1 MEEKELDCLAVY
13 GHRSSHDEIQYLAN
27 NPIAYEGLLLFPL
40 QADPVLLV
48 HYRNHVPTAQRV
60 SRIADVRWGGDDI
73 GAGAAATLRQMG
85 LERGR
90 IGVAGPIPH
99 RRWGALEAGLPEA
112 SLWDCQPAFSGLRL
126 VKSEEEI
133 GWIQRGAHF
142 SDLAMEVLESQAR
155 PGLDE
160 QQLAAL
166 VEGAYYP
173 LGGRTHIHY
182 IGTTSMRR
190 PDLCVP
196 AQVQS
201 RRRLEPGDV
210 ILTELSAAYHGYWGQ
225 VLRTFTVSQPP
236 TREYARM
243 HKVALD
249 AFTAVT
255 GVLRD
260 GATSDEVMDA
270 AEIIHRSGYTI
281 YDDLVHFAV
290 GGVYAPYLRTRRTTD
305 GSRPELTYRENM
317 VIVVQPNVVSKDGRV
332 GVQVGEMV
340 RITREGVER
349 LHEVPLRLLHCG

>member
-1 MEEKELDCLAVY
+1 MEEHALDCLVVY
-13 GHRSSHDEIQYLAN
+13 GNRASHDEVQYLAN
-27 NPIAYEGLLLFPL
+27 NPIAFEGALVFPL

-60 SRIADVRWGGDDI
+60 SRVADVRWGGDDI
-73 GAGAAATLRQMG
+73 GAGAATTLRQIG
-85 LERGR
+85 LERAR

-99 RRWGALEAGLPEA
+99 RRWDSLEAVLPHA
-112 SLWDCQPAFSGLRL
+112 TLSDCQPGFSELRR

-133 GWIQRGAHF
+133 GWIRRGAHF
-142 SDLAMEVLESQAR
+142 SDLAIEALESQAR

-182 IGTTSMRR
+182 IGTTSMRS

-210 ILTELSAAYHGYWGQ
+210 ILTELSAAYQGYWGQ
-225 VLRTFTVSQPP
+225 VLRTFTVGEPATP
-236 TREYARM
+236 EYARM
-243 HKVALD
+243 HQVALD
-249 AFTAVT
+249 AFNAVT
-255 GVLRD
+255 EVLKDGV
-260 GATSDEVMDA
+260 TSGQVMDA
-270 AEIIHRSGYTI
+270 ADVIDQSGYTI

-290 GGVYAPYLRTRRTTD
+290 GGVYAPYLRTRRTTE
-305 GSRPELTYRENM
+305 GSAPRVVYRENM
-317 VIVVQPNVVSKDGRV
+317 VVVVQPNVVSEDGRM

-340 RITREGVER
+340 RVTRTGVDR
-349 LHEVPLRLLHCG
+349 LHKVALGMLRCG

>member
-1 MEEKELDCLAVY
+1 MEDRGLDCLVVY
-13 GHRSSHDEIQYLAN
+13 GNRASHDEIQYLAN
-27 NPIAYEGLLLFPL
+27 NAIAFEGALVFPL

-48 HYRNHVPTAQRV
+48 HYRNHVPTTQRV
-60 SRIADVRWGGDDI
+60 SRVADVRWGGDDI

-85 LERGR
+85 LERAR

-99 RRWGALEAGLPEA
+99 RRWASLEAGLPDA
-112 SLWDCQPAFSGLRL
+112 SLSDCQPGLSALRL

-133 GWIQRGAHF
+133 AWIRRGAHF
-142 SDLAMEVLESQAR
+142 SDLAIEALESQAEA
-155 PGLDE
+155 GLDE
-160 QQLAAL
+160 HQLAAL
-166 VEGAYYP
+166 VEGAYYA

-182 IGTTSMRR
+182 IGTTSMRK

-196 AQVQS
+196 AQMQS

-225 VLRTFTVSQPP
+225 VLRTFTVGRPP

-243 HKVALD
+243 HQVALD

-255 GVLRD
+255 GVLRE
-260 GATSDEVMDA
+260 GATSDQVMDA
-270 AEIIHRSGYTI
+270 AELIHRAGYTI

-290 GGVYAPYLRTRRTTD
+290 GGVYAPYLRTRRTTE
-305 GSRPELTYRENM
+305 GSPPQVAYREDM
-317 VIVVQPNVVSKDGRV
+317 VVVVQPNVVSHDGRM

-340 RITREGVER
+340 RITREGVDR
-349 LHEVPLRLLHCG
+349 LHGVPLRLLRCG